1 MKTLKEAED
10 VGKDTKEIPSAWAAE
25 SWVWAK
31 DNGLMDGTRPKD
43 AVTREEL
50 AAVLM
55 RLSERR

>member
-1 MKTLKEAED
+1 MSLLS
-10 VGKDTKEIPSAWAAE
+10 SAWAAA
-25 SWVWAK
+25 SWAWAK
-31 DNGLMDGTRPKD
+31 DNGLLDGTRPKD